1 MVKVPAAQP
10 APRVP
15 RSRRDDRY
23 DTGHP
28 APPKR
33 ATAGYVVSIQD
44 SYDTV
49 TVDVLDEELTGVI
62 PLGEMPPVG
71 AIVEVEARGDLLVIP
86 TWFPGPP
93 PPPEECTARI
103 LFYDYVPAGDPPSTA
118 SVTGEDPWGDDASDT
133 YTDST
138 TVRTESGAFTGR
150 VRAKFDPPAEH
161 GALTGWTLEVD
172 ASATNTGTDPG
183 PDFRIIMAFYNAAGD
198 YRGEFSTV
206 LADANVGVLVPT
218 GGTLHTISVPYL
230 YEDVANGFSDALFGG
245 GYLMLWRLN
254 NPGFNTGP
262 FTLSAHVERIDLTI
276 TYEC

>member
-103 LFYDYVPAGDPPSTA
+103 LFYDYV
-118 SVTGEDPWGDDASDT
+118 
-133 YTDST
+133 
-138 TVRTESGAFTGR
+138 R
-150 VRAKFDPPAEH
+150 
-161 GALTGWTLEVD
+161 
-172 ASATNTGTDPG
+172 
-183 PDFRIIMAFYNAAGD
+183 
-198 YRGEFSTV
+198 
-206 LADANVGVLVPT
+206 
-218 GGTLHTISVPYL
+218 
-230 YEDVANGFSDALFGG
+230 
-245 GYLMLWRLN
+245 
-254 NPGFNTGP
+254 
-262 FTLSAHVERIDLTI
+262 
-276 TYEC
+276 